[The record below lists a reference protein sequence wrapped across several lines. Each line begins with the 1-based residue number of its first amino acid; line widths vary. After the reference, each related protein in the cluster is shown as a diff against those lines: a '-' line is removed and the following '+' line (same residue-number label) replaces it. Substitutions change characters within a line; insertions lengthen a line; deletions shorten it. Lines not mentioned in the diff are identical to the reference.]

1 MTCFLGQREYLFK
14 IITVAVQILLH
25 ACRLRSAC
33 TRRNTDPDDEIE
45 LNESEHARTFAA
57 AELGALER
65 RPRPDELHQPRR
77 RVHVGARPPR
87 TAARSTR
94 TPASQPP
101 PPSPPPP
108 WDGWIDRD
116 HHTLPAPPPHA
127 PCAADHLMITFNFT
141 PRSASWSSRKAS

>member
-1 MTCFLGQREYLFK
+1 MGQTEYLFK

-77 RVHVGARPPR
+77 RVHVGGGHLV
-87 TAARSTR
+87 
-94 TPASQPP
+94 PP
-101 PPSPPPP
+101 PVQREHQPLNHRCRRRRRHGEGSC
-108 WDGWIDRD
+108 
-116 HHTLPAPPPHA
+116 ASPPPHA

>member
-1 MTCFLGQREYLFK
+1 MICFFGQREYLFK

-77 RVHVGARPPR
+77 RVHVGGGHLV
-87 TAARSTR
+87 
-94 TPASQPP
+94 PP
-101 PPSPPPP
+101 PVQREHQPLNHRRRRRRRHGM
-108 WDGWIDRD
+108 DGSIAITTPCR
-116 HHTLPAPPPHA
+116 HPHRTH
-127 PCAADHLMITFNFT
+127 PVLLIT
-141 PRSASWSSRKAS
+141 